1 MNFLTSSVVIACSA
15 LTVGLLP
22 ACSSTTPVSGS
33 DAGTSGTSGGSG
45 TQCTQARDTLLVPV
59 DKVSAGA
66 VKVVSQTDGVTT
78 IYVDASAGGI
88 SEARKNPRVYIT
100 LDGNLTQVT
109 DKEAPASGDWDLALK
124 RVVIFTN
131 SGDAGPGQ
139 GGGAIVPKDFD
150 AVTVADADAATIAP
164 ESFFDAECTAKTDE
178 IQDPQTSFTGW
189 YDYDQATMK
198 ASAKKGVTF
207 LVKSA
212 AGTRYKVGIVSNTG
226 KPDGTTTAPSTG
238 FYLLKVAPL

>member
-1 MNFLTSSVVIACSA
+1 MKAFSWLIACVP
-15 LTVGLLP
+15 LTVGVLP
-22 ACSSTTPVSGS
+22 ACSSTTLASGS
-33 DAGTSGTSGGSG
+33 DGGTSSGTSGAPGGS
-45 TQCTQARDTLLVPV
+45 QCTQARDQLLVPV
-59 DKVSAGA
+59 DKVSTAQ

-100 LDGNLTQVT
+100 LDGNPAQVT

-131 SGDAGPGQ
+131 GGDAGPGQ
-139 GGGAIVPKDFD
+139 GGGAIVRKAFD
-150 AVTVADADAATIAP
+150 AVTAADADAAPIAP
-164 ESFFDAECTAKTDE
+164 ESFFDADCNSKTDE
-178 IQDPQTSFTGW
+178 IQDPQTAFTGW
-189 YDYDQATMK
+189 YDYDGATMK

-207 LVKSA
+207 IVKSA
-212 AGTRYKVGIVSNTG
+212 AGVRYKVGVVSNTG
-226 KPDGTTTAPSTG
+226 KPDGTMTAPATG